1 MSKVNPCK
9 IATITTGHSSNY
21 ENCYVPNST
30 LSKKKNVRSVEFNNR
45 YLFFMQPRYYRGE
58 ILNLLKKHKVIKF
71 THTDSRLTNNGVAS
85 SIQKLRCHAMY
96 DALRFTTKIEDLAK
110 KLINRLRNNSNRY
123 IALHLRYQ
131 IMEQKKILSPTSSLY
146 SNFLSTIC
154 HL

>member
-1 MSKVNPCK
+1 MK
-9 IATITTGHSSNY
+9 IVISLT
-21 ENCYVPNST
+21 VPFP
-30 LSKKKNVRSVEFNNR
+30 KKKYVRSVEFKNR

-131 IMEQKKILSPTSSLY
+131 IMEQKKNPQSHFLFVFLLSKYNMSY
-146 SNFLSTIC
+146 VIGG
-154 HL
+154 HLVGET

>member
-1 MSKVNPCK
+1 MK
-9 IATITTGHSSNY
+9 IVISLT
-21 ENCYVPNST
+21 VPFP
-30 LSKKKNVRSVEFNNR
+30 KKKYVRSVEFKNR

-131 IMEQKKILSPTSSLY
+131 IMEKKKNPQSHFLFVFLLSKYNMSY
-146 SNFLSTIC
+146 VIGG
-154 HL
+154 HLVGET